1 MYAFRDE
8 DQTQVY
14 YSVGVTSP
22 KMQISSHS
30 QEQSPLLVR
39 PHAHT
44 LPSRCLQ
51 IEEKGSPLFLCSRGC
66 FYNHCG
72 NSSPNSQFVL
82 PEIQNSL
89 MVLYYFL
96 EIKYWKQEK
105 YSLNQDRLKARIS
118 SSRLRF
124 ESCMKYNVQNNSL
137 STECIFLLPPHQAW
151 KHMAHPFKLFQGQ
164 IVHHKL
170 MKAENHHFGVNQSFF
185 LRSNSNCDCNQI
197 YFGMMAGMKGLR
209 LPLPAMFPI
218 QIALCMLVYRGKK
231 ITQLC
236 RVCNLTF
243 RNCKR
248 RNYPA
253 NLLM

>member
-1 MYAFRDE
+1 MHSGIKTRHRFT
-8 DQTQVY
+8 TQWELLAQRCR
-14 YSVGVTSP
+14 SP
-22 KMQISSHS
+22 VIPRNRALFQCAPMLTHSHPDVFK
-30 QEQSPLLVR
+30 QKKKVLL
-39 PHAHT
+39 
-44 LPSRCLQ
+44 
-51 IEEKGSPLFLCSRGC
+51 C
-66 FYNHCG
+66 FYAAEAAFTTTVG
-72 NSSPNSQFVL
+72 ILPPNSQSVL

-124 ESCMKYNVQNNSL
+124 ESCMKYNVRNNSL

-151 KHMAHPFKLFQGQ
+151 KDMAHQFKLFQGQ